1 MNVFHR
7 FTRASLRQNPSR
19 TLVTVIG
26 IVLSMALVTAVIQG
40 AYSGIQFLIRSEVER
55 VGAFHGYMFAMPDED
70 AGRLKEMDFIKK
82 TAAWH
87 TVGWAEI
94 DSQNSYK
101 PYLLIQGMDP
111 DFADMVTVRL
121 ISGRMPENG
130 GELLV
135 PDTLAED
142 GGVTWKIGETVQLTV
157 GKRVIA
163 GGTEEIY
170 SGWCEADPPTDPPT
184 FVEELADT
192 VERAYTVV
200 GVYKRLSNDVENW
213 GEPSYTALTCW
224 DGQGIGRQGV
234 FFTVDDARHY
244 YDYMESPEMTSL
256 RWDSASDH
264 DDLLRLQGAVRSEN
278 LSTFIYGFAGVLIFL
293 IAFGSISLIYNS
305 FAISVS
311 ERTRQFGILKSVGA
325 TKKQIR
331 RSVLYEALLL
341 GTIGILGGAVVGCLG
356 IGITLWALRD
366 AFAMFAMDTGVQMK
380 LVVSPLGLVIA
391 AAVCLV
397 TTLISAW
404 IPARRA
410 DRVSAIDAIRQTG
423 DVKVRSRD
431 VKVSGLTKRLFGFE
445 GMMASKNFK
454 RNRKRYRATVVSLFL
469 SVTLFIAA
477 SSFCDYLTQ
486 AVGTVRGD
494 DSRMDITYAVAGDDR
509 GDSDRVLAILTG
521 VAGVEKG
528 CYLESEYVDLR
539 VAPDAI
545 TDEWVDRYGAPEST
559 DGLIDV
565 AAHANIVFVDDAAFR
580 ALCAD
585 NGLDPASYYDAESP
599 KALLY
604 NRSTGRTID
613 QDGNSHWY
621 DVKMINESKLPL
633 EMYATEERQFDG
645 YTLAEVEDGKYYY
658 YTDEYMQEM
667 NERWRNGEDAGLDR
681 SRAMVLTAEEAE
693 ERSYLTVAATVK
705 ETLFALPDGMT
716 ALIYP
721 YEMREAVMGENA
733 AEELFQTDFALIAP
747 DHARAFEAIKK
758 ELSAKGMETGKLFD
772 VAADKESMR
781 MLVTVVRVFSYGF
794 IILISLIA
802 MANVFNTVSTNVML
816 RRREFAMLKSIGL
829 GEKGFRRM
837 MNYECIIYGC
847 KGLLWGLPAAVA
859 LTYVIYRI
867 TGSIVERGFYI
878 PWYSVAIAVGSV
890 FAVVFATM
898 LYATGVIRRD
908 NPIDALRQ
916 ENI

>member
-7 FTRASLRQNPSR
+7 FTRASLRKNPSR

-40 AYSGIQFLIRSEVER
+40 AYSGIRFLIRSEVER
-55 VGAFHGYMFAMPDED
+55 VGAFHGYYYDLSEEEAIRAQQ
-70 AGRLKEMDFIKK
+70 AGSVKSS
-82 TAAWH
+82 AVWQ
-87 TVGWAEI
+87 TVGWADIGSE
-94 DSQNSYK
+94 NEYK
-101 PYLLIQGMDP
+101 PYLLIRAVD
-111 DFADMVTVRL
+111 DHFTDLVTVHL
-121 ISGRMPENG
+121 TSGRMPENDA
-130 GELLV
+130 ELLLPDHLGTNGGV
-135 PDTLAED
+135 FYKTGDTLTLAVGRRMSQGYELSESNPYD
-142 GGVTWKIGETVQLTV
+142 IENGEKLTDATE
-157 GKRVIA
+157 RV
-163 GGTEEIY
+163 
-170 SGWCEADPPTDPPT
+170 
-184 FVEELADT
+184 
-192 VERAYTVV
+192 YTVV
-200 GVYKRLSNDVENW
+200 GTYQRFDNLVEDY
-213 GEPSYTALTCW
+213 GCPGYTALTGW
-224 DGQGIGRQGV
+224 NGQGTGARSV
-234 FFTVDDARHY
+234 FFTVKNVGHFYDDMANNAVSENWRPH
-244 YDYMESPEMTSL
+244 E
-256 RWDSASDH
+256 
-264 DDLLRLQGAVRSEN
+264 DLLRFNGAVRSEN
-278 LSTFIYGFAGVLIFL
+278 LSTFIYGFAAVLIFL

-331 RSVLYEALLL
+331 NSVLYEALLL
-341 GTIGILGGAVVGCLG
+341 GGIGILGGAVVGCLG

-404 IPARRA
+404 IPAQRA
-410 DRVSAIDAIRQTG
+410 NRVSAIDAIRQTG
-423 DVKVRSRD
+423 DVKVRGRD
-431 VKVSGLTKRLFGFE
+431 VKVSGLTKKLFGFE

-454 RNRKRYRATVVSLFL
+454 RNRKRYRATIVSLFL

-477 SSFCDYLTQ
+477 SSFCAYLTD
-486 AVGTVRGD
+486 AVGTATAD
-494 DSRMDITYAVAGDDR
+494 DSRVDITYAVVGDDR
-509 GDSDRVLAILTG
+509 GDPDQVLSLLTG

-545 TDEWVDRYGAPEST
+545 TDEYVNRYGAPEST
-559 DGLIDV
+559 DGLTD
-565 AAHANIVFVDDAAFR
+565 ASAHANLVFLDDAAFR
-580 ALCAD
+580 ALCAE
-585 NGLDPASYYDAESP
+585 NGLNADDYYGAP
-599 KALLY
+599 RGLLY
-604 NRSTGRTID
+604 NHSSGRTID

-621 DVKMINESKLPL
+621 DVKMIDESKLPL
-633 EMYATEERQFDG
+633 EIYSSQERQFDG
-645 YTLAEVEDGKYYY
+645 YTLAEVEEGKYYY

-667 NERWRNGEDAGLDR
+667 NERWRNGEDVGLDR
-681 SRAMVLTAEEAE
+681 SRAMVKTAEEAE
-693 ERSYLTVAATVK
+693 ERTYLTVAATVK
-705 ETLFALPDGMT
+705 ETLFALPNGMT

-721 YEMREAVMGENA
+721 YAMRQAVLGED
-733 AEELFQTDFALIAP
+733 AEIYQTDYALVAP

-758 ELSAKGMETGKLFD
+758 ELSAKGMETGRLFD
-772 VAADKESMR
+772 LAADKESQR

-802 MANVFNTVSTNVML
+802 MANVFNTVSTSVML
-816 RRREFAMLKSIGL
+816 RRREFAMLKSIGM
-829 GEKGFRRM
+829 GEKGFRKM

-867 TGSIVERGFYI
+867 TGGIVDRGFYI

-890 FAVVFATM
+890 FTVVFATM

>member
-55 VGAFHGYMFAMPDED
+55 VGAFHGYYYNLTE
-70 AGRLKEMDFIKK
+70 GE
-82 TAAWH
+82 AAQARRADNVKSSAVWQ

-94 DSQNSYK
+94 GGENEYK
-101 PYLLIQGMDP
+101 PYLLIRSVSDN
-111 DFADMVTVRL
+111 FTELVAVHLT
-121 ISGRMPENG
+121 SGRMPKNDTELLIPDHLASNG
-130 GELLV
+130 GV
-135 PDTLAED
+135 SYKTGDTVTLAVGRRTMD
-142 GGVTWKIGETVQLTV
+142 GYELNDANPYAPESGEKLVD
-157 GKRVIA
+157 I
-163 GGTEEIY
+163 TEK
-170 SGWCEADPPTDPPT
+170 T
-184 FVEELADT
+184 
-192 VERAYTVV
+192 YTVV
-200 GVYKRLSNDVENW
+200 GTYQRFDNLVEDY
-213 GEPSYTALTCW
+213 GCPGYTALTGG
-224 DGQGIGRQGV
+224 DGQEMGTESV
-234 FFTVDDARHY
+234 FFTVRNVSHFYDDMAKNAISENWR
-244 YDYMESPEMTSL
+244 P
-256 RWDSASDH
+256 H
-264 DDLLRLQGAVRSEN
+264 DDLLRFQGAVRSEN

-667 NERWRNGEDAGLDR
+667 NEHWRNGEDAGLDR

-693 ERSYLTVAATVK
+693 GRSYLTVAATVK

>member
-55 VGAFHGYMFAMPDED
+55 VGAFHGYYYGLTEAEAEQAQRSDMVKSSALW
-70 AGRLKEMDFIKK
+70 R
-82 TAAWH
+82 

-94 DSQNSYK
+94 GSENDYK
-101 PYLLIQGMDP
+101 PYLLIRSVSGNFTDLV
-111 DFADMVTVRL
+111 AVHLT
-121 ISGRMPENG
+121 SGRMPENDA
-130 GELLV
+130 ELLI
-135 PDTLAED
+135 PDHLVTNGGVSFKPGDTVTLAVGRRTSEEHELNETNPYD
-142 GGVTWKIGETVQLTV
+142 PESGEKLVD
-157 GKRVIA
+157 I
-163 GGTEEIY
+163 TEK
-170 SGWCEADPPTDPPT
+170 T
-184 FVEELADT
+184 
-192 VERAYTVV
+192 YTVT
-200 GVYKRLSNDVENW
+200 GTYERFDNLVEDY
-213 GEPSYTALTCW
+213 GSPGYTALTGW
-224 DGQGIGRQGV
+224 DEQAAGPESV
-234 FFTVDDARHY
+234 FFTVKNVSHFYEDMANKAISRSWH
-244 YDYMESPEMTSL
+244 E
-256 RWDSASDH
+256 H
-264 DDLLRLQGAVRSEN
+264 DDLLRFNGAVRSEN
-278 LSTFIYGFAGVLIFL
+278 ISTFIYGFAGVLIFL
-293 IAFGSISLIYNS
+293 IAFGSIALIYNS

-331 RSVLYEALLL
+331 DSVLYEALLL
-341 GTIGILGGAVVGCLG
+341 GGIGILGGAAVGCLG
-356 IGITLWALRD
+356 IGVTLWALRD
-366 AFAMFAMDTGVQMK
+366 AFAAFSMNTGVQMK

-391 AAVCLV
+391 AAVCMV

-404 IPARRA
+404 IPAQRA
-410 DRVSAIDAIRQTG
+410 NRVSAIDAIRQTG
-423 DVKVRSRD
+423 DVKARGRD
-431 VKVSGLTKRLFGFE
+431 VKVSGLTKKIFGFE
-445 GMMASKNFK
+445 GMMAAKNFK
-454 RNRKRYRATVVSLFL
+454 RNRKRYRATIVSLFL

-486 AVGTVRGD
+486 AVGTVRAD
-494 DSRMDITYAVAGDDR
+494 DSRVDITYAVVGDDR
-509 GDSDRVLAILTG
+509 GDPDRVLALLTG
-521 VAGVEKG
+521 VAGVKKG
-528 CYLESEYVDLR
+528 CYLELGYADLR
-539 VAPDAI
+539 VAQNAI
-545 TDEWVDRYGAPEST
+545 TDEYVRRYGVPEST
-559 DGLIDV
+559 DGLTD
-565 AAHANIVFVDDAAFR
+565 ARAQANLIFVDDADFR

-585 NGLDPASYYDAESP
+585 NGLDPADYYDADSP

-604 NRSTGRTID
+604 NRSAGRTVD
-613 QDGNSHWY
+613 QDGNRRWY
-621 DVKMINESKLPL
+621 DVKMIDESRLPL
-633 EMYATEERQFDG
+633 EVYSYEVRQFDG
-645 YTLAEVEDGKYYY
+645 YTLAEREDGKYYY
-658 YTDEYMQEM
+658 YPDEYMQEM
-667 NERWRNGEDAGLDR
+667 NAPWGDGERDGENVGLDR

-693 ERSYLTVAATVK
+693 ERRCLTVAATVK

-721 YEMREAVMGENA
+721 YEMRQAVLGENA

-758 ELSAKGMETGKLFD
+758 ELTAQGMDTGHLFD
-772 VAADKESMR
+772 EAAEKESMR

-829 GEKGFRRM
+829 GEKGFRKM

-847 KGLLWGLPAAVA
+847 KGLLLGLPAAVA

-898 LYATGVIRRD
+898 LYSTGAIRKD

>member
-40 AYSGIQFLIRSEVER
+40 AYSGIQFLIRSETAR
-55 VGAFHGYMFAMPDED
+55 VGAFHGYYYELTADQAQQAQQAENV
-70 AGRLKEMDFIKK
+70 K
-82 TAAWH
+82 TSAVWQ

-94 DSQNSYK
+94 GSESEYK
-101 PYLLIQGMDP
+101 PYLLIRAVSDN
-111 DFADMVTVRL
+111 FTELVAVHLT
-121 ISGRMPENG
+121 SGRMPENDA
-130 GELLV
+130 ELLI
-135 PDTLAED
+135 PDHLAIN
-142 GGVTWKIGETVQLTV
+142 GGVTY
-157 GKRVIA
+157 RA
-163 GGTEEIY
+163 G
-170 SGWCEADPPTDPPT
+170 
-184 FVEELADT
+184 DT
-192 VERAYTVV
+192 VTLAVGRRTSEGYELNETNPYDPESGEKLVDITEKTYTVT
-200 GVYKRLSNDVENW
+200 GTYERFDNLVEDY
-213 GEPSYTALTCW
+213 GCPGFTALTGW
-224 DGQGIGRQGV
+224 DGQAAGARSV
-234 FFTVDDARHY
+234 FFTVKNVSHFYEDMANNPMSENWR
-244 YDYMESPEMTSL
+244 P
-256 RWDSASDH
+256 H
-264 DDLLRLQGAVRSEN
+264 DDLLRFNGAVRSESV
-278 LSTFIYGFAGVLIFL
+278 STFIYGFAGVLIFL

-331 RSVLYEALLL
+331 DSVLYEALLL
-341 GTIGILGGAVVGCLG
+341 GGLGILGGAAVGCLG

-366 AFAMFAMDTGVQMK
+366 AFKAFSMDTGVQMK
-380 LVVSPLGLVIA
+380 LIVSPLGLVIA
-391 AAVCLV
+391 AAVCLA

-404 IPARRA
+404 IPAQRA
-410 DRVSAIDAIRQTG
+410 NRVNAIDAIRQTG
-423 DVKVRSRD
+423 DIKVRGKD
-431 VKVSGLTKRLFGFE
+431 VKVSRLTKKLFGFE
-445 GMMASKNFK
+445 GMMAAKNFK
-454 RNRKRYRATVVSLFL
+454 RNRKRYRATIVSLFL

-486 AVGTVRGD
+486 AVGTATAS
-494 DSRMDITYAVAGDDR
+494 DSRVDITYATAGDDR
-509 GDSDRVLAILTG
+509 TDPDGVLALMTG

-528 CYLESEYVDLR
+528 CYLESDYADLR
-539 VAPDAI
+539 VAPDAV
-545 TDEWVDRYGAPEST
+545 TDEYVNRYGAPETT
-559 DGLIDV
+559 DGLTD
-565 AAHANIVFVDDAAFR
+565 ASAHVQLVFVNDKAFR
-580 ALCAD
+580 ALCDD
-585 NGLDPASYYDAESP
+585 NGLNADDYYDAP
-599 KALLY
+599 RGLLY
-604 NRSTGRTID
+604 NRSAGRTTD

-621 DVKMINESKLPL
+621 DVKMIDENKLPL
-633 EMYATEERQFDG
+633 EVYSSEVRQFDE

-667 NERWRNGEDAGLDR
+667 NERWRSGEDAGLDR

-693 ERSYLTVAATVK
+693 ERRYLTVAATVK

-721 YEMREAVMGENA
+721 YEMREAVMGEDV

-747 DHARAFEAIKK
+747 DHARVYEAVKK
-758 ELSAKGMETGKLFD
+758 ELTAKNMDTGRLYD
-772 VAADKESMR
+772 LAADKESMR

-829 GEKGFRRM
+829 GEKGFRKM

-859 LTYVIYRI
+859 LTYLIYRI
-867 TGSIVERGFYI
+867 TGSIVDRGFYI

-898 LYATGVIRRD
+898 LYSTGVIRRD

-916 ENI
+916 ENL

>member
-40 AYSGIQFLIRSEVER
+40 AYSGIQFLIRGETAR
-55 VGAFHGYMFAMPDED
+55 VGAFHGYYYE
-70 AGRLKEMDFIKK
+70 L
-82 TAAWH
+82 TADQTQQAQQAENVKASAVWQ
-87 TVGWAEI
+87 TVGWADIGSE
-94 DSQNSYK
+94 NEYK
-101 PYLLIQGMDP
+101 PYLLIRSVSDN
-111 DFADMVTVRL
+111 FTELAAVHLT
-121 ISGRMPENG
+121 SGRMPENDA
-130 GELLV
+130 ELLI
-135 PDTLAED
+135 PDHLASD
-142 GGVTWKIGETVQLTV
+142 GGVSYK
-157 GKRVIA
+157 A
-163 GGTEEIY
+163 G
-170 SGWCEADPPTDPPT
+170 
-184 FVEELADT
+184 DT
-192 VERAYTVV
+192 VTLAVGRRMMDGYELNESNPYRPESGEKLVDITRKTYTVV
-200 GVYKRLSNDVENW
+200 GTYERFDNLVEDY
-213 GEPSYTALTCW
+213 GCPGYTALTGW
-224 DGQGIGRQGV
+224 DGQATGSRSV
-234 FFTVDDARHY
+234 FFTVKNVSHFYDDMAKNTVSENWR
-244 YDYMESPEMTSL
+244 P
-256 RWDSASDH
+256 H
-264 DDLLRLQGAVRSEN
+264 DDLLRFNGAVRSEN

-331 RSVLYEALLL
+331 DSVLYEALLL
-341 GTIGILGGAVVGCLG
+341 GVIGILGGAVVGCLG

-366 AFAMFAMDTGVQMK
+366 AFAMFSMDTGVQMK

-391 AAVCLV
+391 AAVCMAA
-397 TTLISAW
+397 TLISAW

-423 DVKVRSRD
+423 DVKVRGKD
-431 VKVSGLTKRLFGFE
+431 VKVSGLTKKIFGFE
-445 GMMASKNFK
+445 GMMAAKNFK
-454 RNRKRYRATVVSLFL
+454 RNRKRYRATIVSLFL

-477 SSFCDYLTQ
+477 SSFCAYLTD
-486 AVGTVRGD
+486 AVGTATAD
-494 DSRMDITYAVAGDDR
+494 DSRVDITYAVVGNDRDDP
-509 GDSDRVLAILTG
+509 DRVLALLTG

-528 CYLESEYVDLR
+528 CYLEEVNAQLHIS
-539 VAPDAI
+539 PDAVSNEYL
-545 TDEWVDRYGAPEST
+545 TQLG
-559 DGLIDV
+559 DV
-565 AAHANIVFVDDAAFR
+565 SGENADVNLYAQMIFVDDAAFR
-580 ALCAD
+580 ALCTD
-585 NGLDPASYYDAESP
+585 NGLNADDYYDAASP

-604 NRSTGRTID
+604 NRYSTPFID
-613 QDGNSHWY
+613 AEGNRRWY
-621 DVKMINESKLPL
+621 DVKVVDERKLPL
-633 EMYATEERQFDG
+633 EVYSTSQREFEG
-645 YTLAEVEDGKYYY
+645 YTMMEQEGDSYYFY
-658 YTDEYMQEM
+658 PDEYVEEM
-667 NERWRNGEDAGLDR
+667 NQRWRSGEDAELDR
-681 SRAMVLTAEEAE
+681 SRAMVKTADEAE
-693 ERSYLTVAATVK
+693 ERKSLTVSAAVK

-721 YEMREAVMGENA
+721 YGMRQAVLGESA
-733 AEELFQTDFALIAP
+733 AQEIGQTSFALLAP
-747 DHARAFEAIKK
+747 DHARAFEAIKR
-758 ELSAKGMETGKLFD
+758 ELSAQGVDTSSLFD
-772 VAADKESMR
+772 VAADKESQR

-816 RRREFAMLKSIGL
+816 RRREFAMLRSIGL

-867 TGSIVERGFYI
+867 TGNIVDRGFYI

-898 LYATGVIRRD
+898 LYSTGVIRRD
-908 NPIDALRQ
+908 NPVDALRQ